1 MRALLAIA
9 VACLVWS
16 SVAAAATKPVLPK
29 SWPVIQL
36 DRSKTKDGQ
45 SSCSAGTRDKIAGQ
59 KRKAL
64 PVACEQPPRSKVRD
78 AGFVIVLAP

>member
-9 VACLVWS
+9 VAALLWAS
-16 SVAAAATKPVLPK
+16 AAAAATSPLPPK

-45 SSCSAGTRDKIAGQ
+45 SSCTARSRDKIAGQ
-59 KRKAL
+59 RRKLL

-78 AGFVIVLAP
+78 AGYVIVLAP